1 MEINLKTVLIIIGL
15 LIAFLAFTAWQILSQ
30 ERRNRARRLERINR
44 EWGKMP
50 ERVYSETQM
59 DSLYPAYVKKMN
71 SGLKVRNRFF
81 IDDITWNDLEMD
93 QIFMHLNNTQSS
105 AGDEAVYQALRE
117 PCFSGEELDRREQLI
132 TYFSTHPKERE
143 KMQMEL
149 AKLGRMKNYSMSDYI
164 DIFMDL
170 HAESNLPHYVTLIFM
185 LIAIAIIPFSLGG
198 VLGLVLIAMYNIVT
212 YYKQKAKMEPYFV
225 CISYVVTLVKQSRAL
240 CKAFQGTQELKD
252 YLGELDRASASL
264 NNITGK
270 AAMINNG
277 GAVSDNPAFLLLEYL
292 RISTH
297 IDLIQFNRILNQVQT
312 STTQIQTMMDTIG
325 RLELAIAVASFREM
339 LPMTHCPQFA
349 ENEAA
354 GTDKSGAGNE
364 NKAPILEIKD
374 LYHPLIAEPVAN
386 TILTKRPVLLTG
398 SNASGKSTF
407 LKTVAINVILAQSIN
422 TVAAS
427 SYRANFFRVFSS
439 MALRDNLGGEES
451 YYMVEIRSLKRIVEA
466 AGEQENPYPVICF
479 IDEVLRGTNTV
490 ERIAASSQIMKTLAE
505 CGCMSFA
512 ATHDV
517 ELTYLLERYYDNY
530 HFREDIEGND
540 IHFSYCLH
548 EGRSETRNAIKLLE
562 MMGYDTAITQ
572 KAEATA
578 KHFLNDGKWE
588 MA

>member
-59 DSLYPAYVKKMN
+59 DSLYRGYVKKMN

-93 QIFMHLNNTQSS
+93 QIFMLLNNTQSS

-170 HAESNLPHYVTLIFM
+170 HAEPNLPHYVTLIFM

-240 CKAFQGTQELKD
+240 CKVFQGTQELKD